1 MSEFDS
7 HPKCTHLL
15 PTGKELIWSF
25 KFVKDARKELIL
37 TSLTEWYKILWILK
51 TAPGAFNFPP
61 RCKRW
66 ERCCVYDVF
75 TVCVNTSVIR
85 SRTELITRG
94 ARILDHFFLIT
105 NNRKKNVICSV
116 PLKKKSFHIWS
127 NKWAAPSVWSPS
139 VGVCKRARISN
150 LCSYLEANICSKACS
165 YLEVLLYVK

>member
-75 TVCVNTSVIR
+75 TVCVNSENTVEPQDMSVIR

-105 NNRKKNVICSV
+105 NNRKKKCNLFRPSEKKNVFTFEVTSGLLRVISHLASASV
-116 PLKKKSFHIWS
+116 NVHVSWIF
-127 NKWAAPSVWSPS
+127 
-139 VGVCKRARISN
+139 
-150 LCSYLEANICSKACS
+150 ACILRF
-165 YLEVLLYVK
+165 YCM